1 MLDKRKRLILWDID
15 STLIHAGPIGRDLYA
30 IAFEQVTGQPMQ
42 VQSSPYG
49 RLDPDIFRDTIE
61 AHGLDPSNY
70 SISDFAGTLGAVYSS
85 QSAQL
90 REHGRAMPG
99 AATALAALAEQPQTV
114 QTVLTG
120 NVRPI
125 ALVKLAAFALD
136 RYIDFDIGGY
146 GADAD
151 LRADL
156 VSVAQQRAGAKHLV
170 MFDGNSTVM
179 VGDSHHDVT
188 AARGAGVRIVAVATG
203 QDSNTELMALGADVV
218 LPDLGDT
225 RTLLRLICESAR

>member
-1 MLDKRKRLILWDID
+1 MTSSAGKPKRLILWDID
-15 STLIHAGPIGRDLYA
+15 STLIQAGPIGGDLYA

-61 AHGLDPSNY
+61 AHDLDPSDY
-70 SISDFAGTLGAVYSS
+70 SFSDFAAALAAVYSS
-85 QSAQL
+85 RSAQL
-90 REHGRAMPG
+90 RQHGRVLPG
-99 AATALAALAEQPQTV
+99 AARALAALAHHPQAV

-120 NVRPI
+120 NVRPV

-151 LRADL
+151 LRANL
-156 VSVAQQRAGAKHLV
+156 VTVAQQRAGAKHLV
-170 MFDGNSTVM
+170 TFDANSTVLI
-179 VGDSHHDVT
+179 GDSHHDVI
-188 AARGAGVRIVAVATG
+188 AARATGVRIIAVATG
-203 QDSNTELMALGADVV
+203 QNSKAELMDLGAHVV
-218 LPDLGDT
+218 LSDLGDT
-225 RTLLRLICESAR
+225 RTLLQLIW